1 MNVTARPAFAPPAQ
15 AEGRGWALPLAIL
28 ALGLLALGWVFRA
41 EGVAAVTVWE
51 SSAAYNHGWLVLPV
65 ALWLGWT
72 RRHRLAGLAPR
83 PTAWAALPAL
93 GAGLL
98 WLLAERLG
106 VMEGRQ
112 FAALGVMLSLVL
124 GVLGPRICRAMAAPL
139 LYLVFLVPFGGFL
152 VPALQQVTAAMIVL
166 GLELLDIPHHA
177 DGLIIELAAG
187 HFLVAEA
194 CAGLRFIIA
203 SLAFGALY
211 ALVMFRSP
219 GRRLLVMLLAVAV
232 PVLANG
238 LRALG
243 IVVLGH
249 HLGSAEAAAADHL
262 IYGWVFFS
270 LVILLLILAGL
281 PFREDRPE
289 PAPRLP
295 LPPAVPWRGGALAAG
310 FGLTLA
316 AGLAMPALA
325 ALLDRDG
332 AGGTERVAML
342 LAPPAGCA
350 TEGAALRCGALTL
363 RAELRRL
370 PPGARWSAVVAER
383 QRASGQEDE
392 AVTFTIMAEGAR
404 WAARQAPGRAEAV
417 AVAAW
422 HGGAPAGDGLR
433 ARATRLWQGL
443 RGAHGRA
450 VLAIIIVEAPGGDP
464 RQARAAL
471 ARLLEEGMA
480 AGLAAAARA
489 QSAGRVGAFDTRGE
503 RAGAW
508 PSSH

>member
-1 MNVTARPAFAPPAQ
+1 MNVSARPGVARPLVSVQ
-15 AEGRGWALPLAIL
+15 GRGWALPLLVL
-28 ALGLLALGWVFRA
+28 ALGLLTLGWMFRD
-41 EGVAAVTVWE
+41 EGTAAVTVWNN
-51 SSAAYNHGWLVLPV
+51 SAAYNHCWLVLPV

-83 PTAWAALPAL
+83 PSAWAALPAL
-93 GAGLL
+93 GAGSA

-112 FAALGVMLSLVL
+112 LAALGVMLSLVL
-124 GVLGPRICRAMAAPL
+124 AVLGWRVVRAMAAPL
-139 LYLVFLVPFGGFL
+139 LYLVFLVPFGAFL

-166 GLELLDIPHHA
+166 GLELLGIPHHA

-219 GRRLLVMLLAVAV
+219 GRRLLVMALAVVV

-243 IVVLGH
+243 IVLLGH

-262 IYGWVFFS
+262 IYGWIFFS
-270 LVILLLILAGL
+270 AVILLLILAGL

-289 PAPRLP
+289 PAPRIP
-295 LPPAVPWRGGALAAG
+295 LPPPAPWRGGALAAAV
-310 FGLTLA
+310 GLTLTG
-316 AGLAMPALA
+316 GLTMPVLA
-325 ALLDRDG
+325 AVLDRTP
-332 AGGTERVAML
+332 AGGPDRVVML
-342 LAPPAGCA
+342 LGSAEGCGPG
-350 TEGAALRCGALTL
+350 GAVLRCGALTL
-363 RAELRRL
+363 RAELRRF
-370 PPGARWSAVVAER
+370 PAATRWSAVVAER

-392 AVTFTIMAEGAR
+392 ATTFAIQAEGAR
-404 WAARQAPGRAEAV
+404 WEARQAPGKADAV

-433 ARATRLWQGL
+433 ARATRLWQEL
-443 RGAHGRA
+443 RGAAGRP
-450 VLAIIIVEAPGGDP
+450 VLAIVTIEAPEGDP
-464 RQARAAL
+464 RQARAL
-471 ARLLEEGMA
+471 LRRLLEEGVA
-480 AGLAAAARA
+480 GGLAQGART
-489 QSAGRVGAFDTRGE
+489 QSRG
-503 RAGAW
+503 G
-508 PSSH
+508 